1 MPAKTPKRPK
11 LPAKPL
17 GGSNFPDDDLIA
29 RVERGIAATFGSPLM
44 ELVQKFGF
52 SVEDTI
58 RFHLISKKCREERER
73 AGLSI
78 KDAARRLSVPQYRIR
93 AVESVEIRNVAPMVL
108 RNYLDLLGL
117 TDWYSEWAHANAEL
131 ARRFESGIANEGHQ
145 PAAPET
151 RAIPAPIA
159 EIMQSRTSRRQSEE
173 AISFHGQVI
182 AVKARIRLI
191 RSFDQISHQY
201 QGYTLVLAGL
211 NPEPVVVRVAIGPAA
226 HAKHQF
232 RIGDVISGKA
242 QPVPDPR
249 LEWATLYKASGL
261 KVESRGP
268 TEQARPADPDG
279 GVAAPLEVYRV
290 NGHRRLDPHTYQAKC
305 FQCPWGLI
313 MPTEIIVDQWNQS
326 KVRWRRETHC
336 YGPRDCPRYRAGAAR
351 KVPGRKSG
359 MVWVNNDVERESERW
374 PRKDRTS

>member
-1 MPAKTPKRPK
+1 VSEKTTPK

-17 GGSNFPDDDLIA
+17 AGSNFPDDELIA
-29 RVERGIAATFGSPLM
+29 RIGRGIAATFGPPLM
-44 ELVQKFGF
+44 ELVQKAGL
-52 SVEDTI
+52 SIEDTI
-58 RFHLISKKCREERER
+58 RFHLVSKKCREERER

-78 KDAARRLSVPQYRIR
+78 KDAARRLSVPQYGIC
-93 AVESVEIRNVAPMVL
+93 AVESVNIRNVAPVLL

-117 TDWYSEWAHANAEL
+117 TEWYSEWTQANAEL
-131 ARRFESGIANEGHQ
+131 ARRLESGNANEGHH
-145 PAAPET
+145 PAAPDT
-151 RAIPAPIA
+151 QAIPAPISG
-159 EIMQSRTSRRQSEE
+159 IMQSRSSRRQAEE
-173 AISFHGQVI
+173 AISFQGQVI

-211 NPEPVVVRVAIGPAA
+211 NPEPSVVRVAIGPAA
-226 HAKHQF
+226 HAKLQF

-279 GVAAPLEVYRV
+279 GIAAPLEEYRV
-290 NGHRRLDPHTYQAKC
+290 NGHRRLDPHTCQAKC
-305 FQCPWGLI
+305 FQCPWGLT
-313 MPTEIIVDQWNQS
+313 MPTEIIVDQWNPS
-326 KVRWRRETHC
+326 KVRWRMETHC

-351 KVPGRKSG
+351 KVPGRKPG
-359 MVWVNNDVERESERW
+359 MVWVDNDVERESE
-374 PRKDRTS
+374 

>member
-1 MPAKTPKRPK
+1 MSEKTSPK

-17 GGSNFPDDDLIA
+17 GGSNFPDDKLIA
-29 RVERGIAATFGSPLM
+29 RIGRGIAATFGSPLM
-44 ELVQKFGF
+44 ELVQKVGL
-52 SVEDTI
+52 SIEDTI
-58 RFHLISKKCREERER
+58 RFHLVSKKCRDERER

-93 AVESVEIRNVAPMVL
+93 AVESVEIRNVAPL
-108 RNYLDLLGL
+108 LLQNYLDLLGL

-131 ARRFESGIANEGHQ
+131 ARRLESGNANEGHH
-145 PAAPET
+145 PAAPDT
-151 RAIPAPIA
+151 QAIPAPIPG
-159 EIMQSRTSRRQSEE
+159 IMQSRSSRRQAEE

-211 NPEPVVVRVAIGPAA
+211 NPEPSVVRVAIGLAA

-242 QPVPDPR
+242 QPVQDPR

-268 TEQARPADPDG
+268 KEQARPADPDG
-279 GVAAPLEVYRV
+279 GIAAPLEEYRF
-290 NGHRRLDPHTYQAKC
+290 NGHRRLDPHTCQATC
-305 FQCPWGLI
+305 SQCPWGLT
-313 MPTEIIVDQWNQS
+313 MPTEIIVDQWNPS
-326 KVRWRRETHC
+326 KVRWRMETHC

-351 KVPGRKSG
+351 KVPGRKPG
-359 MVWVNNDVERESERW
+359 MVWVDNDVERESE
-374 PRKDRTS
+374 

>member
-1 MPAKTPKRPK
+1 MSEKTTPK

-17 GGSNFPDDDLIA
+17 SGSNFPNDELIA
-29 RVERGIAATFGSPLM
+29 RIGRGIAATFGLPLM
-44 ELVQKFGF
+44 ELVQKAGV
-52 SVEDTI
+52 SIEDTI
-58 RFHLISKKCREERER
+58 RFHLVSKKCRDERER

-78 KDAARRLSVPQYRIR
+78 KDAARLLSVPQYGIR
-93 AVESVEIRNVAPMVL
+93 AVESVEIRNVAPLLL

-117 TDWYSEWAHANAEL
+117 TDWYSEWALANAEL
-131 ARRFESGIANEGHQ
+131 ARRLENGDANEGNH
-145 PAAPET
+145 PVAPDT
-151 RAIPAPIA
+151 RAIPAPIPG
-159 EIMQSRTSRRQSEE
+159 IMQSRSSGRQAEE

-211 NPEPVVVRVAIGPAA
+211 TPEAGVVRVAIGPAA

-242 QPVPDPR
+242 KPVPDPR
-249 LEWATLYKASGL
+249 LEWASLYKASGL

-279 GVAAPLEVYRV
+279 GIAAPLEEYRV
-290 NGHRRLDPHTYQAKC
+290 NGHRRLDPHTCQAKC
-305 FQCPWGLI
+305 SQCPWGLT
-313 MPTEIIVDQWNQS
+313 MPTEIIVDQWNPS
-326 KVRWRRETHC
+326 KVRWRMETHC

-351 KVPGRKSG
+351 KVPGRKPG
-359 MVWVNNDVERESERW
+359 MVWVDNDVEREPE
-374 PRKDRTS
+374 

>member
-1 MPAKTPKRPK
+1 VPEKTTPK

-17 GGSNFPDDDLIA
+17 GGSNFPDDELIA
-29 RVERGIAATFGSPLM
+29 RIGRGIAATFGPPLM
-44 ELVQKFGF
+44 ELVQKADL
-52 SVEDTI
+52 SIEDTI
-58 RFHLISKKCREERER
+58 RFHLVSKKCREERER

-78 KDAARRLSVPQYRIR
+78 QDAARRLSVPQYGIR
-93 AVESVEIRNVAPMVL
+93 ALESVEIRNVAPLLL

-117 TDWYSEWAHANAEL
+117 TDWYSEWAQANAEL
-131 ARRFESGIANEGHQ
+131 ARRLESGNANEGHH
-145 PAAPET
+145 PAAPDT
-151 RAIPAPIA
+151 QAIPTPIPG
-159 EIMQSRTSRRQSEE
+159 IMQSRSSSRQAEE

-211 NPEPVVVRVAIGPAA
+211 NPELGVVRVAIGPAA

-242 QPVPDPR
+242 QPVPDAR
-249 LEWATLYKASGL
+249 LEWASLYKASGL

-279 GVAAPLEVYRV
+279 GIAAPLETYRD
-290 NGHRRLDPHTYQAKC
+290 NGHRRLDPHTCQSKC
-305 FQCPWGLI
+305 SQCPWGLT
-313 MPTEIIVDQWNQS
+313 MPTEIIVDHWNPP
-326 KVRWRRETHC
+326 KVRWRMETHC
-336 YGPRDCPRYRAGAAR
+336 YGPRDCPRYRPGAAR
-351 KVPGRKSG
+351 KVPGRKPG
-359 MVWVNNDVERESERW
+359 MVWVDNDVERESE
-374 PRKDRTS
+374 

>member
-1 MPAKTPKRPK
+1 VPEKTTPK

-17 GGSNFPDDDLIA
+17 GGSNFPDDELIA
-29 RVERGIAATFGSPLM
+29 RIGRGIAATFGPPLM
-44 ELVQKFGF
+44 ELVQKADL
-52 SVEDTI
+52 SIEDTI
-58 RFHLISKKCREERER
+58 RFHLVSKKCREERER

-78 KDAARRLSVPQYRIR
+78 QDAARRLSVPQYGIR
-93 AVESVEIRNVAPMVL
+93 ALESVEIRNVAPLLL

-117 TDWYSEWAHANAEL
+117 TDWYSEWAQANAEL
-131 ARRFESGIANEGHQ
+131 ARRLESGNANEGHH
-145 PAAPET
+145 PAAPDT
-151 RAIPAPIA
+151 QAIPTPIPG
-159 EIMQSRTSRRQSEE
+159 IMQSRSSSRQAEE

-211 NPEPVVVRVAIGPAA
+211 NPELGVVRVAIGPAA

-242 QPVPDPR
+242 QPVPDAR
-249 LEWATLYKASGL
+249 LEWASLYKASGL

-279 GVAAPLEVYRV
+279 GIAAPLETYRD
-290 NGHRRLDPHTYQAKC
+290 NGHRRLDPHTCQSKC
-305 FQCPWGLI
+305 SQCPWGLT
-313 MPTEIIVDQWNQS
+313 MPTEIIVDHWNPS
-326 KVRWRRETHC
+326 KVRWRMETHC
-336 YGPRDCPRYRAGAAR
+336 YGPRDCPRYRPGAAR
-351 KVPGRKSG
+351 KVPGRKPG
-359 MVWVNNDVERESERW
+359 MLWVDNDVERESE
-374 PRKDRTS
+374 

>member
-1 MPAKTPKRPK
+1 MPAKTPKRTN
-11 LPAKPL
+11 LPAKPP
-17 GGSNFPDDDLIA
+17 GGWNFPDDEFIA
-29 RVERGIAATFGSPLM
+29 RIGRGIAATFGSPLM
-44 ELVQKFGF
+44 ELVQKLGL

-58 RFHLISKKCREERER
+58 RFHLVSKKCREERER
-73 AGLSI
+73 VGLSI

-93 AVESVEIRNVAPMVL
+93 ALESVEIRNVAPTVL

-117 TDWYSEWAHANAEL
+117 SDWYSEWAHANAEL
-131 ARRFESGIANEGHQ
+131 ARRLESGNANEGHH
-145 PAAPET
+145 PAAPDT
-151 RAIPAPIA
+151 QAIPAPIPG
-159 EIMQSRTSRRQSEE
+159 IMQFQSSRRQAEE
-173 AISFHGQVI
+173 AISFRGQVI

-201 QGYTLVLAGL
+201 QDYTLVLACL
-211 NPEPVVVRVAIGPAA
+211 NPEPGVLRVAIGPAS

-268 TEQARPADPDG
+268 AEQARPADPTG
-279 GVAAPLEVYRV
+279 GIAASLEEYRV
-290 NGHRRLDPHTYQAKC
+290 NGHRRLDPHTCQAKC
-305 FQCPWGLI
+305 SQCPWGLT
-313 MPTEIIVDQWNQS
+313 MPTEIIVDQWNPS
-326 KVRWRRETHC
+326 KVRWRMETHC

-351 KVPGRKSG
+351 KVPGRKPG
-359 MVWVNNDVERESERW
+359 MVWVDNDVERESE
-374 PRKDRTS
+374 

>member
-1 MPAKTPKRPK
+1 MPAKTPKRTN
-11 LPAKPL
+11 LPAKPP
-17 GGSNFPDDDLIA
+17 GGSNFPDDEFIA
-29 RVERGIAATFGSPLM
+29 RIGRGIAATFGSPLM
-44 ELVQKFGF
+44 ELVQKLGL

-58 RFHLISKKCREERER
+58 RFHLVSKKCREERER
-73 AGLSI
+73 VGLSI
-78 KDAARRLSVPQYRIR
+78 KDAASRLSVPQYRIR
-93 AVESVEIRNVAPMVL
+93 ALESVEIRNVAPTVL

-117 TDWYSEWAHANAEL
+117 SDWYSEWAHANAEL
-131 ARRFESGIANEGHQ
+131 ARRLESGNANEGHH
-145 PAAPET
+145 PAAPDT
-151 RAIPAPIA
+151 QAIPAPIPG
-159 EIMQSRTSRRQSEE
+159 IMQFQSSRRQAEE
-173 AISFHGQVI
+173 AISFRGQVI

-211 NPEPVVVRVAIGPAA
+211 NPEPGVLRVAIGPAS

-268 TEQARPADPDG
+268 AEQARPADPTG
-279 GVAAPLEVYRV
+279 GIAASLEEYRV
-290 NGHRRLDPHTYQAKC
+290 NGHRRLDPHTCQAKC
-305 FQCPWGLI
+305 SQCPWGLT
-313 MPTEIIVDQWNQS
+313 MPTEIIVDQWNPS
-326 KVRWRRETHC
+326 KVRWRMETHC

-351 KVPGRKSG
+351 KVPGRKPG
-359 MVWVNNDVERESERW
+359 MVWVDNDVERESE
-374 PRKDRTS
+374 